1 MLDSIGSAFTLRNV
15 VTVVAVLIGLAAAFI
30 MPITAWW
37 LRLRRRRSAVT
48 QQDLIEAE
56 WADLTSH
63 LGDLGLTAPDG
74 VTLRQLHRRYVTDG
88 HLDEENASAMSRV
101 TATLEKS
108 RYDRP
113 ERTSAQEAVR
123 LHRDIQSIRRQV
135 GRTRAW
141 QTRVRGFLWPEAA
154 VTFWRSLPDR
164 LFTLRRR

>member
-1 MLDSIGSAFTLRNV
+1 
-15 VTVVAVLIGLAAAFI
+15 
-30 MPITAWW
+30 
-37 LRLRRRRSAVT
+37 
-48 QQDLIEAE
+48 
-56 WADLTSH
+56 
-63 LGDLGLTAPDG
+63 
-74 VTLRQLHRRYVTDG
+74 
-88 HLDEENASAMSRV
+88 MSRV

-154 VTFWRSLPDR
+154 VSFCRSLPDR
-164 LFTLRRR
+164 LFDLRRRG